1 MLRVE
6 LISSTGKTYLLT
18 GTEAQSPVLSEEGA
32 LVELRAQVTRS
43 DLSRPGRPGVIAGR
57 RNYGP
62 IDVGIPFYLHADT
75 GEELERVYRE
85 FRQGWRGV
93 STFKVEADHPLS
105 PLFLD
110 VTAGVLPGV
119 SVDVRRRTMVALS
132 VPVFSEKGLFRTSVQ
147 YGTGTVTVTNSGA
160 VTVYP
165 RIVATAGGKVTCP
178 SGASFSLP
186 AGSSTVEMSSEGL
199 MLEGAFPEGVEPGR
213 SGTWVLPAGARL
225 EWVLQV
231 ADPWA

>member
-18 GTEAQSPVLSEEGA
+18 GTESQSPVLSEEGA
-32 LVELRAQVTRS
+32 LVELRGQVSHS
-43 DLSRPGRPGVIAGR
+43 DLARPGRPGVIAGR

-62 IDVGIPFYLHADT
+62 IEVEIPFYLHADT

-119 SVDVRRRTMVALS
+119 SVDARRRTMVPLS
-132 VPVFSEKGLFRTSVQ
+132 VPVFSAEGLFRTSVQ
-147 YGTGTVTVTNSGA
+147 YGTGTVTVTNSGDVA
-160 VTVYP
+160 VFP
-165 RIVATAGGKVTCP
+165 KIVATAGGKVTCP

-186 AGSSTVEMSSEGL
+186 AGASTVDMSPEGL
-199 MLEGAFPEGVEPGR
+199 MLEGAFPEGVEPGQ